1 MHAAFYSPSSAAPPV
16 VSAPFLRPLDL
27 WNKRR
32 LALFAG
38 PSLIFPI
45 SLAWQAG
52 LALQGWS
59 IHNIDC
65 ALRCNV
71 FNLADEALR
80 LGVQP
85 EHVLHA
91 VRVRRA
97 FTPYQILDALF
108 QILDAPEPVGQKRL
122 YFLLAPCKQFFDGD
136 VSREEGAYLLD
147 RLLLVLRRFDDEGRP
162 LLVAERHAYEHPA
175 FPGVFARLKKLSSS
189 LWELE
194 ADERSSRNSRSLPRG
209 RARTLKLYQ
218 SSRGI
223 NRQLVG
229 AALLP
234 SRQSP
239 NPADNHGE
247 EHGSYAPT
255 LFHTN

>member
-1 MHAAFYSPSSAAPPV
+1 MHATHPV
-16 VSAPFLRPLDL
+16 LSAPFLRPLDL

-45 SLAWQAG
+45 SLAWQVG

-59 IHNIDC
+59 VHNIDC

-85 EHVLHA
+85 ELVLHS

-108 QILDAPEPVGQKRL
+108 QILEKPAPVGQKRL

-147 RLLLVLRRFDDEGRP
+147 RLLLLLRRFDEEGRP

-194 ADERSSRNSRSLPRG
+194 ADERSSQSSRRG
-209 RARTLKLYQ
+209 RAGVLKLYQ

-223 NRQLVG
+223 NRQFVG
-229 AALLP
+229 AAILP
-234 SRQSP
+234 SRQSSK
-239 NPADNHGE
+239 PAEYKGE